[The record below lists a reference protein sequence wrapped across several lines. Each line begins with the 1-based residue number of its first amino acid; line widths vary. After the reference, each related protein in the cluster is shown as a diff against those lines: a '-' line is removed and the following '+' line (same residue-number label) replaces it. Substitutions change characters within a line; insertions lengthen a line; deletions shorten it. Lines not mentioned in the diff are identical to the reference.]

1 MRIHGEK
8 IITRTPNVK
17 KRSPYGEY
25 LDILKE
31 DFGDICGYCG
41 KSEYVT
47 KNTFEID
54 HFIPKKYAPELE
66 EDYSNLVYS
75 CYECNRKKS
84 SKWPSKNK
92 QIQFVD
98 GAGFIDPASKEY
110 DEHIERDIHG
120 NIIGKTVAGQYMVQV
135 GFEFDKRP
143 MREIYKAMLL
153 IEKKQQLREKMQS
166 VSVEELQEYIEAD
179 KLLEQLQLTLFA
191 KKE

>member
-8 IITRTPNVK
+8 IITRRLNVK
-17 KRSPYGEY
+17 RRSPYGEY

-41 KSEYVT
+41 KNEYVT
-47 KNTFEID
+47 KNAFEID

-92 QIQFVD
+92 HIQFVD

-110 DEHIERDIHG
+110 DEHLERDIYG

-135 GFEFDKRP
+135 GLEFDKRP
-143 MREIYKAMLL
+143 IREIYKAMLL
-153 IEKKQQLREKMQS
+153 IEKKQQLRKKMQS
-166 VSVEELQEYIEAD
+166 LSVDELQEYIEAD

>member
-8 IITRTPNVK
+8 IIARRSNVG

-25 LDILKE
+25 LEILRK
-31 DFGDICGYCG
+31 DFGNICGYCG
-41 KSEYVT
+41 KSELVT

-75 CYECNRKKS
+75 CYECNRKKA
-84 SKWPSKNK
+84 SKWPSKNRH
-92 QIQFVD
+92 IQFVN
-98 GAGFIDPASKEY
+98 GVGFIDPASKEY
-110 DEHIERDIHG
+110 DEHIERDGEG
-120 NIIGKTVAGQYMVQV
+120 NIIGKTAAGQYMVQV

-153 IEKKQQLREKMQS
+153 LEKKQLLREKMKK
-166 VSVEELQEYIEAD
+166 VSADELQAYIEAD
-179 KLLEQLQLTLFA
+179 ELLEQLQLTLFA
-191 KKE
+191 QKE

>member
-8 IITRTPNVK
+8 IITRRPNVK

-92 QIQFVD
+92 DIQFVE
-98 GAGFIDPASKEY
+98 GAGFIDPVSKEY
-110 DEHIERDIHG
+110 DEHLERDIYG
-120 NIIGKTVAGQYMVQV
+120 NIVGKTAAGQYMVQV

-143 MREIYKAMLL
+143 MREIYKAMIL

-166 VSVEELQEYIEAD
+166 VSVDELQEYIEAD
-179 KLLEQLQLTLFA
+179 RLLEQLQLTLFA

>member
-8 IITRTPNVK
+8 IITRRMDVD

-25 LDILKE
+25 LDVLKK
-31 DFGDICGYCG
+31 DFGGICGYCG

-47 KNTFEID
+47 KNAFEID
-54 HFIPKKYAPELE
+54 HFIPKKYAPDLE

-92 QIQFVD
+92 HIQFAE
-98 GAGFIDPASKEY
+98 GAGFVDPASKEY
-110 DEHIERDIHG
+110 DEHLERDIQG
-120 NIIGKTVAGQYMVQV
+120 NIIGKTAAGQYMVQV

-143 MREIYKAMLL
+143 MREIYRAMLL
-153 IEKKQQLREKMQS
+153 IEKKQQLRNKMQS
-166 VSVEELQEYIEAD
+166 VSADELQEYIEAD
-179 KLLEQLQLTLFA
+179 KLLEQLQLTLFT